1 MGEIKRMREKYYT
14 EEGIRALKNKMSNFI
29 DLFNNRDFP
38 FSAQMLGFGKFSIK
52 TKDECLHRIR
62 ELGHITG
69 VSFKVVTHVMEAGD
83 KRVEKQ
89 KIEVVNG

>member
-1 MGEIKRMREKYYT
+1 MGVIKRMHEKYYT
-14 EEGIRALKNKMSNFI
+14 EKGIRALKNKMGNYI
-29 DLFNNRDFP
+29 DLFNEHDFP
-38 FSAQMLGFGKFSIK
+38 FSAKMLGFGKFSIK

-62 ELGHITG
+62 ELGHLTG
-69 VSFKVVTHVMEAGD
+69 VSFKVVTHVSEAGD